1 MKKESLRQD
10 RRSKICTPRAPDEAN
25 IVTCV
30 CEHTGGG
37 DDHTEPVGD
46 DGVGAGVVQRL
57 VSLHTPSNG
66 VGEAVTE
73 VHPSVTKSD
82 PGKGRG
88 QMHF

>member
-46 DGVGAGVVQRL
+46 DGVGACVVPGL
-57 VSLHTPSNG
+57 VSLHSPGYG
-66 VGEAVTE
+66 VREAVTE
-73 VHPSVTKSD
+73 MHPGVTKPD